1 MYNNEIGQ
9 GKQALVLTENK
20 VQIDVILTEEKAI
33 LTHNRVG
40 HII

>member
-20 VQIDVILTEEKAI
+20 VKIDVILTEKEVI
-33 LTHNRVG
+33 LTHNGVG